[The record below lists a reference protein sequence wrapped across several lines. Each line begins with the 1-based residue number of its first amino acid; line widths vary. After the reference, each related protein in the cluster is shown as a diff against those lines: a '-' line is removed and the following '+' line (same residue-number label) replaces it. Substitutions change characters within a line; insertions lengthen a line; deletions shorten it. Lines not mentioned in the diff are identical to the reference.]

1 MLGLGSSLSSASVP
15 FELPVITALGDIG
28 FAAVVAQNDENV
40 LIAGT
45 FSALVAEALEWEDIA
60 NGGRI
65 PGVTASVT
73 ISHTNGENGAT
84 LDPVVNATNIIL
96 YVYKYGDQEDMFALS
111 NADASSVSGTYVL
124 DITSSPFDGTIDAVG
139 DGNKYNIRINSLSK
153 TGLTDSGNKVFDN
166 GTVINAA

>member
-15 FELPVITALGDIG
+15 YELPVITALGNIG
-28 FAAVVAQNDENV
+28 FGAVVAQNDENV

-73 ISHTNGENGAT
+73 ISHTNGENGVA

-96 YVYKYGDQEDMFALS
+96 YVYKYGAQDMFTLS
-111 NADASSVSGTYVL
+111 NADASSVSGVYVL
-124 DITSSPFDGTIDAVG
+124 DITSNPFDGTIDAVG
-139 DGNKYNIRINSLSK
+139 NGNKYNIRINSLSK
-153 TGLTDSGNKVFDN
+153 TGLTDSGGKIFSD

>member
-1 MLGLGSSLSSASVP
+1 MLGLGSSLSNASVP
-15 FELPVITALGDIG
+15 YELPVITALGDIG
-28 FAAVVAQNDENV
+28 AGDVISQNDENV

-73 ISHTNGENGAT
+73 ISHTNGEDGVT
-84 LDPVVNATNIIL
+84 LDPVVNAVNITL
-96 YVYKYGDQEDMFALS
+96 YVYKYPYQDMFTLS
-111 NADASSVSGTYVL
+111 NADASSVSGAYVL

-153 TGLTDSGNKVFDN
+153 TGLTDSSSKVFNN